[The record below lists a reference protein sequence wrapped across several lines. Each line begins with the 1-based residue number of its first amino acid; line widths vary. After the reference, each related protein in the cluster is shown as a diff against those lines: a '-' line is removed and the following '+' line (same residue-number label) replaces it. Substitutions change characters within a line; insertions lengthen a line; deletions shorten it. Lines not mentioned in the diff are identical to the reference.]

1 MLFGCDWT
9 TQSIRLSPQWHARS
23 HWFRSK
29 DSIVDS
35 NVDNSVYAHVKGV
48 LRPIFQMTSFAPTQD
63 SDDLLKSRGYRFCD
77 TSLVMTRSLT
87 GLADAPVPSYAED
100 AAAWLQVLSESS
112 GKCGTDQA
120 VHMKIL
126 RRIRAPRARTVHSKG
141 FPSLTCGLGML
152 VGEKVGLFDIAIRQD
167 HQRRGLARRLCG
179 GLLGWGAR
187 QDAQTAF
194 LQMVESNLPAISLY
208 EQLRSKIAYRYW
220 YRVPNC

>member
-1 MLFGCDWT
+1 
-9 TQSIRLSPQWHARS
+9 
-23 HWFRSK
+23 
-29 DSIVDS
+29 
-35 NVDNSVYAHVKGV
+35 
-48 LRPIFQMTSFAPTQD
+48 
-63 SDDLLKSRGYRFCD
+63 
-77 TSLVMTRSLT
+77 
-87 GLADAPVPSYAED
+87 
-100 AAAWLQVLSESS
+100 
-112 GKCGTDQA
+112 
-120 VHMKIL
+120 
-126 RRIRAPRARTVHSKG
+126 
-141 FPSLTCGLGML
+141 ML